1 MSLIFATQLTAVATA
16 VLAVFA
22 IVTAFYARQAFRK
35 QSQEVSAIERQV
47 KDQQELTRQQ
57 AELLKIQSGRLEL
70 QGQQL
75 DDQRKASADQAE
87 VLKLQADELR
97 ESLAARQRAAEE
109 QRKAQASKVFIV
121 EAEGL
126 SRPPS
131 GPPAVP
137 FVVARAVNSSDQPVY
152 DVEIYWRRGSASH
165 GEPNPEPLGIL
176 MPGERKKRAATFRA
190 RPTWPSAAP
199 SSDSGTQQASAGSAG
214 PTAASA
220 SSRRAITQRRAALE
234 RPAVV
239 TGGSRR
245 ESIDSQHDQLGV
257 APSSG
262 RFG

>member
-1 MSLIFATQLTAVATA
+1 MSADLSGEVTAIATA

-47 KDQQELTRQQ
+47 KDQQELTMQQ
-57 AELLKIQSGRLEL
+57 AELLKIQSGQLEL
-70 QGQQL
+70 QRQQL
-75 DDQRKASADQAE
+75 DHQRQVNAGQTE
-87 VLKLQADELR
+87 VLKLQADDLR
-97 ESLAARQRAAEE
+97 ESLTARQRAAEE

-152 DVEIYWRRGSASH
+152 DAEFYWRRGSAGH

-176 MPGERKKRAATFRA
+176 MPGEREEKSRDFPPDINMAVSGAILRFRDAAGIMWIR
-190 RPTWPSAAP
+190 RPDGGLAE
-199 SSDSGTQQASAGSAG
+199 
-214 PTAASA
+214 
-220 SSRRAITQRRAALE
+220 QR
-234 RPAVV
+234 
-239 TGGSRR
+239 
-245 ESIDSQHDQLGV
+245 
-257 APSSG
+257 
-262 RFG
+262 

>member
-1 MSLIFATQLTAVATA
+1 MSVDLSGEITAIATA

-22 IVTAFYARQAFRK
+22 IGTAIYARQAFRK

-75 DDQRKASADQAE
+75 DDQRQVNADQAK
-87 VLKLQADELR
+87 VLKLQADEFR
-97 ESLAARQRAAEE
+97 ESLAERQRAAEE

-152 DVEIYWRRGSASH
+152 DVEFYWRRGSAGY

-176 MPGERKKRAATFRA
+176 MPGEREEKSRDFPGETNMAVSGAILRFRDAAGVRWIR
-190 RPTWPSAAP
+190 RP
-199 SSDSGTQQASAGSAG
+199 D
-214 PTAASA
+214 
-220 SSRRAITQRRAALE
+220 
-234 RPAVV
+234 
-239 TGGSRR
+239 GGLS
-245 ESIDSQHDQLGV
+245 EQ
-257 APSSG
+257 P
-262 RFG
+262 

>member
-1 MSLIFATQLTAVATA
+1 MPTSPPGRSSTLPAMSVDLSAEITAIATA
-16 VLAVFA
+16 ALAVFA

-57 AELLKIQSGRLEL
+57 AELLKVQSGQLEL
-70 QGQQL
+70 QREQL
-75 DDQRKASADQAE
+75 DDQRKANAGQAE

-109 QRKAQASKVFIV
+109 QRKAQASKVFIE

-152 DVEIYWRRGSASH
+152 DVEFYWRRGSASH

-176 MPGERKKRAATFRA
+176 MPGEREEKSRDFPPDTNMAVSGAILRFRDA
-190 RPTWPSAAP
+190 SGVKWIRRP
-199 SSDSGTQQASAGSAG
+199 DG
-214 PTAASA
+214 
-220 SSRRAITQRRAALE
+220 RLVE
-234 RPAVV
+234 R
-239 TGGSRR
+239 
-245 ESIDSQHDQLGV
+245 Q
-257 APSSG
+257 
-262 RFG
+262 

>member
-1 MSLIFATQLTAVATA
+1 MSLIFATQLTAIATA

-47 KDQQELTRQQ
+47 KDQQELSRQQ
-57 AELLKIQSGRLEL
+57 AELLKVQSGQLEL
-70 QGQQL
+70 QRDQF
-75 DDQRKASADQAE
+75 DDQRKATASQAK

-97 ESLAARQRAAEE
+97 ESLAVRQRAAEE

-131 GPPAVP
+131 GPPPVP

-152 DVEIYWRRGSASH
+152 DVEFYWRRGSASH

-176 MPGERKKRAATFRA
+176 MPGEREEKSRDFPSDTNMAVSGAILRFRDAAGVRWIR
-190 RPTWPSAAP
+190 RP
-199 SSDSGTQQASAGSAG
+199 DG
-214 PTAASA
+214 
-220 SSRRAITQRRAALE
+220 ALSE
-234 RPAVV
+234 QP
-239 TGGSRR
+239 
-245 ESIDSQHDQLGV
+245 
-257 APSSG
+257 
-262 RFG
+262 

>member
-1 MSLIFATQLTAVATA
+1 MSLIFATQLSAAATA

-70 QGQQL
+70 QGEQL
-75 DDQRKASADQAE
+75 DDQRKVNAGQAE

-121 EAEGL
+121 EAEGV

-131 GPPAVP
+131 GPLGRPL
-137 FVVARAVNSSDQPVY
+137 RSRSC
-152 DVEIYWRRGSASH
+152 
-165 GEPNPEPLGIL
+165 GE
-176 MPGERKKRAATFRA
+176 
-190 RPTWPSAAP
+190 
-199 SSDSGTQQASAGSAG
+199 
-214 PTAASA
+214 
-220 SSRRAITQRRAALE
+220 
-234 RPAVV
+234 
-239 TGGSRR
+239 
-245 ESIDSQHDQLGV
+245 
-257 APSSG
+257 
-262 RFG
+262 